1 MATRTTNLQKKHI
14 YIIYRLLALNRFY
27 MECQDN

>member
-1 MATRTTNLQKKHI
+1 MATRTTNLQKNI